1 MDSPAPDESASI
13 IGRDALE
20 LKNVAEYGTRGEPD
34 GSETEPE
41 SMDSDAEY
49 MRHDAEGEESS
60 GSEGLEGGEG
70 KKEKKKKRMR
80 EVWDNKVYSL
90 HVIVHELCRFV
101 NHRYYQER
109 MNSCMI
115 YVSINLC

>member
-1 MDSPAPDESASI
+1 MDSPLPDESASI

-49 MRHDAEGEESS
+49 KRHEAEGEGEESS
-60 GSEGLEGGEG
+60 GKEELDGEEG
-70 KKEKKKKRMR
+70 KKKKKKGKKMR
-80 EVWDNKVYSL
+80 EVWDNKVYLSTG
-90 HVIVHELCRFV
+90 
-101 NHRYYQER
+101 
-109 MNSCMI
+109 I
-115 YVSINLC
+115 YLSIYLS